1 MPIYALLQF
10 ILNIIDINDELI
22 SVLSP
27 LWKVDLVSSTI
38 PRLLVVYTS
47 GHYQPRAFT
56 NQLDNLHLL
65 IEIGCWFYMCLYFII
80 NIIILG

>member
-1 MPIYALLQF
+1 MPMYAFLQF

-27 LWKVDLVSSTI
+27 LWKVDLVSSI
-38 PRLLVVYTS
+38 ISRQLIVVYTS
-47 GHYQPRAFT
+47 GRYQSRAFT

-65 IEIGCWFYMCLYFII
+65 IEIGC
-80 NIIILG
+80 